1 MELKRILAR
10 DSRSATEQALA
21 RFGPNVF
28 VISNQRLAGQTEL
41 VVAVDVQ
48 AAQSHE
54 EELVATTQATAS
66 AGGNFETNLRV
77 AKSAVGLE
85 PEFAPEASFT
95 PTPST
100 TTPTSTPTPTPT
112 PTPSASA
119 ENDRDWIR
127 SREIVATVREEIA
140 ALRQEFRLS
149 QKSQLWQSEQNW
161 PEAIA
166 PLVQGLQEAAVPA
179 SLRTLLLDGL
189 REQSHLG
196 AAIDTITQQLVF
208 NLPDLRAPAPASG
221 IHVLAG
227 SSGSGKTTMA
237 ARLVQRAQQDIPA
250 EQMAVIAFK
259 DQRAG
264 AWHQTQMLCAQ
275 SGVDCYRAKDGE
287 TLALLLAELSERR
300 LILID
305 TPGVQLKENLVELQR
320 LCPAASWHAVLP
332 ADASSVTLQRVLGAN
347 PLAWASLMVSKLD
360 ESSAP
365 WPLLHYLMQAAKPIP
380 LSVASGSEQ
389 VGDGLTELTPAM
401 LADLAVA
408 QWMPP
413 VQSAF
418 ADVANW
424 AARWN
429 EVQALHG

>member
-10 DSRSATEQALA
+10 DTRSATEQALA
-21 RFGPNVF
+21 RYGPNVF

-41 VVAVDVQ
+41 VVAVDLE
-48 AAQSHE
+48 AAQANE
-54 EELVATTQATAS
+54 DEVVAAATAERGQS
-66 AGGNFETNLRV
+66 GNFETNLRV

-85 PEFAPEASFT
+85 PEFSPEPALAPEVPEAAEA
-95 PTPST
+95 PPV
-100 TTPTSTPTPTPT
+100 STP
-112 PTPSASA
+112 ASSP
-119 ENDRDWIR
+119 ESDRDWIR

-149 QKSQLWQSEQNW
+149 QKSMLWQSEQSW

-166 PLVQGLQEAAVPA
+166 PLVQGLREAAVPA
-179 SLRTLLLDGL
+179 SLRTLLLDSL

-196 AAIDTITQQLVF
+196 AAIDTITQQLVY
-208 NLPDLRAPAPASG
+208 NLPDLRAQAPVSG

-227 SSGSGKTTMA
+227 SSGAGKTTMA
-237 ARLVQRAQQDIPA
+237 ARLVQRAQQEFPA
-250 EQMAVIAFK
+250 EQIAVIAFR

-264 AWHQTQMLCAQ
+264 AWHQMQMLCAQ
-275 SGVDCYRAKDGE
+275 SGVDCFRAKDGD
-287 TLALLLAELSERR
+287 TLALLLSELSERR

-305 TPGVQLKENLVELQR
+305 TPGVQLKENLGELQG
-320 LCPAASWHAVLP
+320 LCPAAHWHAVLP

-347 PLAWASLMVSKLD
+347 QQPWASLMVSKLD

-365 WPLLHYLMQAAKPIP
+365 WPLLHYLMQTTQPIR

-389 VGDGLTELTPAM
+389 ISDGLMDLSPAM

-408 QWMPP
+408 QWVPP
-413 VQSAF
+413 SPAEL
-418 ADVANW
+418 AST
-424 AARWN
+424 AAAALRWK
-429 EVQALHG
+429 ETQLVHG

>member
-54 EELVATTQATAS
+54 EELVATAQATAS

-95 PTPST
+95 PMPST
-100 TTPTSTPTPTPT
+100 PPPTST

-208 NLPDLRAPAPASG
+208 NLPDLRSPAPASG

-264 AWHQTQMLCAQ
+264 AWQQTQMLCAQ
-275 SGVDCYRAKDGE
+275 SGVDCYRAKDSE

-305 TPGVQLKENLVELQR
+305 TPGVQLKENLAELQR

-347 PLAWASLMVSKLD
+347 SLAWASLMVSKLD

-408 QWMPP
+408 QWVPP

>member
-54 EELVATTQATAS
+54 EELVATAQATAS

-95 PTPST
+95 PMPST
-100 TTPTSTPTPTPT
+100 PPPTST

-208 NLPDLRAPAPASG
+208 NLPDLRSPAPASG

-264 AWHQTQMLCAQ
+264 AWQQTQMLCAQ
-275 SGVDCYRAKDGE
+275 SGVDCYRAKDSE

-305 TPGVQLKENLVELQR
+305 TPGVQLKENLSELQR

-347 PLAWASLMVSKLD
+347 SLAWASLMVSKLD

-389 VGDGLTELTPAM
+389 VNDGLTELTPAM

-408 QWMPP
+408 QWVPP